1 MGPRYRWV
9 VLAVGAFGAAAFTAL
24 RMGFPAL
31 GPELRDVFG
40 LSLGEIGLAIAA
52 LSIGVMLT
60 TVPWGML
67 TDRIGERPV
76 LAGGLFAT
84 SLAIFAM
91 AFTEGFPAL
100 LVGLFVAGTFG
111 ASATGASGRAVMG
124 WFTRH
129 ERGYALGIRQM
140 ALPVGG
146 SLGSIALPLLAG
158 AGGLKAAFLASGG
171 LVLTGAIAAALFM
184 RDAPP
189 APPGA
194 YVSDAPRPLRDPRI
208 LRLGVASGLL
218 VCAQA
223 AVLGFIVLFLHDEE
237 GLSAAFAAVL
247 LAGLQLAG
255 AVGRIVAGRRSDREE
270 RRIMP
275 MRRHALAATGLIV
288 ASAVL
293 TPAPNWVV
301 VPLVMVAG
309 RRDHVLER
317 ARVHRR
323 RGDLRARAGRHG
335 HERAEHDD
343 RGRDRHRAGGVRRL
357 RRVHVLAARVRR
369 ARGVPAGGMVGAR
382 AARRRGGAAR
392 GRAGRRASRSRPR
405 ATPRPASPALRAP
418 DALLVGPVAVEVVE
432 LARLVL
438 GGAGPSGPWPRS
450 TPAARWTRS
459 RRASR

>member
-9 VLAVGAFGAAAFTAL
+9 VLAVGAFGAAAFTGL

-40 LSLGEIGLAIAA
+40 LSLSQIGLALAA
-52 LSIGVMLT
+52 LSVGVTVT

-84 SLAIFAM
+84 SLAIAAM

-100 LVGLFVAGTFG
+100 LVGLFVTGAFG
-111 ASATGASGRAVMG
+111 ASATGASGRAIMG

-129 ERGYALGIRQM
+129 ERGFALGIRQM

-146 SLGSIALPLLAG
+146 SIGSIALPLLAG
-158 AGGLKAAFLASGG
+158 AGGLQLAFLAAAG
-171 LVLTGAIAAALFM
+171 LVMVGAIAAAVFM

-189 APPGA
+189 SPPGA
-194 YVSDAPRPLRDPRI
+194 YVSDAPKPLRDPRI

-223 AVLGFIVLFLHDEE
+223 AILGFLVLFLHDEE
-237 GLSAAFAAVL
+237 GVSAALAAAL

-275 MRRHALAATGLIV
+275 MRRHALAATGLLV

-293 TPAPNWVV
+293 TPAPSWVL

-309 RRDHVLER
+309 VATMCWNGLAFTVAAEISGREQAGTAMSVQNTMTAVGTVIAPVAFGAFVEVTSWPPAFVALAAFPLAAWWVLAPLVGEEQRRAD
-317 ARVHRR
+317 ARE
-323 RGDLRARAGRHG
+323 ARLALAATR
-335 HERAEHDD
+335 RAETS
-343 RGRDRHRAGGVRRL
+343 V
-357 RRVHVLAARVRR
+357 
-369 ARGVPAGGMVGAR
+369 
-382 AARRRGGAAR
+382 
-392 GRAGRRASRSRPR
+392 
-405 ATPRPASPALRAP
+405 ASPT
-418 DALLVGPVAVEVVE
+418 G
-432 LARLVL
+432 
-438 GGAGPSGPWPRS
+438 S
-450 TPAARWTRS
+450 
-459 RRASR
+459 

>member
-1 MGPRYRWV
+1 M
-9 VLAVGAFGAAAFTAL
+9 AFTA
-24 RMGFPAL
+24 
-31 GPELRDVFG
+31 
-40 LSLGEIGLAIAA
+40 
-52 LSIGVMLT
+52 
-60 TVPWGML
+60 
-67 TDRIGERPV
+67 
-76 LAGGLFAT
+76 
-84 SLAIFAM
+84 
-91 AFTEGFPAL
+91 GFPAL
-100 LVGLFVAGTFG
+100 LVGLFVTGAFG

-146 SLGSIALPLLAG
+146 SIGSIALPLLAG
-158 AGGLKAAFLASGG
+158 AGGLQAAFLASAG
-171 LVLTGAIAAALFM
+171 LVLTGAIASAVFM

-189 APPGA
+189 SPPGA

-223 AVLGFIVLFLHDEE
+223 AMLGFVVLFLHDEE
-237 GLSAAFAAVL
+237 GLSAAVAAAL

-309 RRDHVLER
+309 VSTMCWNGLAFTVAAEISGREQ
-317 ARVHRR
+317 
-323 RGDLRARAGRHG
+323 AGTAMSVQNTMTAVG
-335 HERAEHDD
+335 TVIAPVAFGAFVEA
-343 RGRDRHRAGGVRRL
+343 
-357 RRVHVLAARVRR
+357 HVLAARVRR
-369 ARGVPAGGMVGAR
+369 AGGVPARSLVGAL
-382 AARRRGGAAR
+382 AARRRGGAAC
-392 GRAGRRASRSRPR
+392 GR
-405 ATPRPASPALRAP
+405 T
-418 DALLVGPVAVEVVE
+418 
-432 LARLVL
+432 
-438 GGAGPSGPWPRS
+438 GGADRARGDAQRRDRRRQRYGFLTPSSSGQWPWRS
-450 TPAARWTRS
+450 
-459 RRASR
+459 